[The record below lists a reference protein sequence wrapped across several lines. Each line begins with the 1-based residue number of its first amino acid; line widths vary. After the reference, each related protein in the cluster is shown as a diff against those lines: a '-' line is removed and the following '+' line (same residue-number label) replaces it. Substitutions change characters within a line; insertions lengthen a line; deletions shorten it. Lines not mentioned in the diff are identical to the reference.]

1 MDVRVAIL
9 AGSIIVVLVL
19 GGFVTY
25 ISVKAAL
32 RTQTNSLWALGAGF
46 GLITT
51 GTAAV
56 ELCLLGVPASIGGV
70 EIGAGVIVTSGFVAL
85 TYSVYARESP

>member
-1 MDVRVAIL
+1 MEVRTAIL
-9 AGSIIVVLVL
+9 VGSIMVVLVL

-25 ISVKAAL
+25 VSVKAAL
-32 RTQTNSLWALGAGF
+32 RTKTNSLWALGAGF

-51 GTAAV
+51 GTAAA
-56 ELCLLGVPASIGGV
+56 ELCLLGVPASIDGV
-70 EIGAGVIVTSGFVAL
+70 EIGAGVIVTTGFVAL